1 MHQSVGR
8 QRACTERKRRQ
19 SAAEHPQD
27 ASERGQA
34 GTKKDRSKDRSKRG
48 AKAPHPYIYL
58 LEIIVAAK
66 TAVFARP
73 QQEKTQKKKTSVLTE
88 KPLQSGFPC
97 GTMELGKIN

>member
-34 GTKKDRSKDRSKRG
+34 DTKKDRSKDRSKSG
-48 AKAPHPYIYL
+48 AKAPLPYIYL

-73 QQEKTQKKKTSVLTE
+73 QQEKTQFSGGREKNRKTLAI
-88 KPLQSGFPC
+88 GFS
-97 GTMELGKIN
+97 M